1 MSDISYGNVAGLY
14 FDAILKVTTNIRVG
28 INHTGWESA
37 IIGFVNYGDHK
48 LFSDHFILFENPKEK
63 ILLIM
68 FCLRSKMPT
77 NFESLEMSIQHQL
90 LSDLLVSVS

>member
-1 MSDISYGNVAGLY
+1 MGTS
-14 FDAILKVTTNIRVG
+14 
-28 INHTGWESA
+28 
-37 IIGFVNYGDHK
+37 K